1 MGGRE
6 FARALVV
13 AGVMMLAAC
22 SGTDAPAVEDADPV
36 VVEPSPPTVTLLAS
50 ATQGLVGEPI
60 RLDWTSSHADH
71 CDAAGAWSG
80 SRPLAGTEQLSI
92 DAAGPAVYELTC
104 TSSEGSATAS
114 ATVTGLL
121 APTLTLVSSASS
133 AVLGSEVMLSWN
145 AEDATECEA
154 SGSEDWQ
161 GSRPVTG
168 EQAVRISQ
176 ADQRYAL
183 RCTGDGGAVSRDV
196 AVAGVPMPMLSF
208 TAVPSQNEAPAT
220 LQLSWAAT
228 ASDACLA
235 SGDWSGEQPV
245 AGSVQFDLTE
255 PRAYRFALRCTGQL
269 PALQVEET
277 VDFVLADPLDAARAL
292 FEQRQRLREAAGLGE
307 S

>member
-22 SGTDAPAVEDADPV
+22 SGTDAPAVQDADPV

-121 APTLTLVSSASS
+121 APTLTLVSSASR

-161 GSRPVTG
+161 GSRPRHSRVAPSSAAHEVPGCLLIRARPAPPDCGSIAISVLGCDAKVTRDAPRGADRNRPALSPRCHGG
-168 EQAVRISQ
+168 ELRDFCGTVLV
-176 ADQRYAL
+176 YAL
-183 RCTGDGGAVSRDV
+183 QC
-196 AVAGVPMPMLSF
+196 
-208 TAVPSQNEAPAT
+208 
-220 LQLSWAAT
+220 
-228 ASDACLA
+228 
-235 SGDWSGEQPV
+235 
-245 AGSVQFDLTE
+245 
-255 PRAYRFALRCTGQL
+255 
-269 PALQVEET
+269 
-277 VDFVLADPLDAARAL
+277 
-292 FEQRQRLREAAGLGE
+292 
-307 S
+307 